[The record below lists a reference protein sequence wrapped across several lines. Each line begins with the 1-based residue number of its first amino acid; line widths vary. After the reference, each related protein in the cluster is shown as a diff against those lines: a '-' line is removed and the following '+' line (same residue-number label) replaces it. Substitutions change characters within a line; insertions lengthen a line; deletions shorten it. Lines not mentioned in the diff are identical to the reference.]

1 MAYQTTIRDEHFH
14 FADLREVFARA
25 NEVSAGERTIITG
38 YGVLSAG
45 QGNRATHKRRCDDAA
60 DGTHPTSRSANRA
73 AFRSARSS
81 ISATK
86 SSIDRSRAGSASPGG
101 PSGSSVG

>member
-1 MAYQTTIRDEHFH
+1 MPTQPPDYHCH
-14 FADLREVFARA
+14 VVFARA
-25 NEVSAGERTIITG
+25 NEVSAGERTIVTG

-45 QGNRATHKRRCDDAA
+45 QGNRATHKRRYDDAA

-81 ISATK
+81 ISATT
-86 SSIDRSRAGSASPGG
+86 SSIDHIAALGPPPRGG